1 MLRRLSAVLGIILLV
16 AILIALVWAVHQHRL
31 DTGGTAEETRVQ
43 SRSTVAEQQA
53 EGEQT
58 C

>member
-1 MLRRLSAVLGIILLV
+1 MLRRLSAVLGIILLI

-31 DTGGTAEETRVQ
+31 DTGGNAEGTRVQ
-43 SRSTVAEQQA
+43 AGSTVAEQQA
-53 EGEQT
+53 EGERT